1 MYRKSEYVIM
11 DIYVHIERN
20 LSMTKL
26 DELLECIENPHV
38 YILMHNYPDQDALA
52 SALGLQALFQAKGKN
67 ATIIYHGIIDKI
79 NTLKMLELLS
89 IEIFPLQEI
98 TLVPEDEIIIVDG
111 QKGNINMADTNALVI
126 ACIDHHQMQNTTCY
140 RFFDIRSDVG
150 ACSSI
155 ITSYFLENNIPIT
168 SDLATALLYGIKID
182 TANMTRGVNLLDITV
197 FSHLFH
203 CSNNQK
209 LRSLEKSSIQLTDL
223 ISYKK
228 AIENL
233 DIYGPLAIA
242 NIGNDCSEAMI
253 ATVSD
258 FLLTISEIEFTLVY
272 SYRGGGIR
280 FSARSALP
288 KVDASDLIKSILYGF
303 GDGGG
308 HSNMAAGFV
317 PSIATEEEALEL
329 TTLIIQRAVTL
340 IQSIDVK

>member
-1 MYRKSEYVIM
+1 
-11 DIYVHIERN
+11 
-20 LSMTKL
+20 MTKL
-26 DELLECIENPHV
+26 DELLECIEHPHV

-52 SALGLQALFQAKGKN
+52 SALGLQTLFEAKGKH
-67 ATIIYHGIIDKI
+67 ATIIYHGIIDKV

-89 IEIFPLQEI
+89 IEIYPLQDVF
-98 TLVPEDEIIIVDG
+98 LAPEDEIIIVDG
-111 QKGNINMADTNALVI
+111 QKGNINMADTNGLVI
-126 ACIDHHQMQNTTCY
+126 ACIDHHQLQNTACY
-140 RFFDIRSDVG
+140 RFYDIRSDVG

-182 TANMTRGVNLLDITV
+182 TANMTRGVSLLDITV
-197 FSHLFH
+197 FSHLYH
-203 CSNNQK
+203 CSNNKK
-209 LRSLEKSSIQLTDL
+209 LRSLEKSSIQLSDL

-233 DIYGPLAIA
+233 KIYGSLAIA

-258 FLLTISEIEFTLVY
+258 FLLTISEIEFSFVY
-272 SYRGGGIR
+272 SYRGSGIK
-280 FSARSALP
+280 FSVRSALLS
-288 KVDASDLIKSILYGF
+288 VDASDLIKTILSGF

-317 PSIATEEEALEL
+317 PNIATEEEAIQLVEF
-329 TTLIIQRAVTL
+329 IISRTISYINQFTPFQ
-340 IQSIDVK
+340 IETY